1 MLHKVKYNFW
11 IVIAVASLSITSCKK
26 DYADPNRATSDKVL
40 SSVNG
45 LTGISVGLQRVYS
58 LGRGSS
64 LYNIVS
70 MNGFITRELLLLNQ
84 GNLPEY
90 QLQQG
95 GSVVDGTNTMLSGL
109 WTTSNKV
116 IYDADLVIS
125 NAGNLS
131 DKGIA
136 SGLIGYASIFKAL
149 SIGNMSMCWEKVP
162 DGIGTNVSF
171 INRADGF
178 TKAITV
184 INNALSA
191 ISTNPISA
199 SFAGTIPAGIDIVNT
214 LNALKAR
221 YLLFSGKYPEAL
233 TAANLVDLTKKS
245 TMNFEAAN
253 PNPIY
258 DVAGSNFNVYQPK
271 DSTMGLLGSLQP
283 DLADKRIPFYMVL
296 SGSSASRF
304 LMKGF
309 AASTST
315 AYPIYYPGEITL
327 IKAEAYARQTVPDL
341 VNALIELN
349 KVVTK
354 KAVNDPLGIGADLP
368 IMVGPI
374 TQTEILDQ
382 IYRNRCIEMYMS
394 GLKLEDMRRF
404 GRPSSTTLVGSER
417 TRNLLPYPFRERDNN
432 PNTPADPAF

>member
-1 MLHKVKYNFW
+1 MLQNIKYNKWVVMAF
-11 IVIAVASLSITSCKK
+11 ATLLLTSCKK
-26 DYADPNRATSDKVL
+26 EYSDPNRATSDKVL
-40 SSVNG
+40 STANG
-45 LTGISVGLQRVYS
+45 LTGVSVGLQRVYS
-58 LGRGSS
+58 HGRASS
-64 LYNIVS
+64 LYNVVS

-90 QLQQG
+90 QLTQG
-95 GSVVDGTNTMLSGL
+95 GTVVDGTNTMLSGL
-109 WTTSNKV
+109 WTSSNKI
-116 IYDADLVIS
+116 IYDADQVIN
-125 NAGNLS
+125 NAGNLA
-131 DKGIA
+131 DKGTA

-149 SIGNMSMCWEKVP
+149 SLGNMSMFWEKIP
-162 DGIGTNVSF
+162 ADIGTNVTF
-171 INRADGF
+171 INRNDGF
-178 TKAITV
+178 TKAIDV
-184 INNALSA
+184 INTAQAA
-191 ISTNPISA
+191 ISTNAISA
-199 SFAGTIPAGIDIVNT
+199 SFASTIPAGIDIPNT
-214 LNALKAR
+214 LQALKAR
-221 YLLFSGKYPEAL
+221 YLLYSGKYPEAL

-245 TMNFEAAN
+245 TLNFEAAA

-258 DVAGSNFNVYQPK
+258 DVAGSNFNVYQPI

-283 DLADKRIPFYMVL
+283 DLADKRVPFYMVL

-309 AASTST
+309 AANTTSV
-315 AYPIYYPGEITL
+315 YPIYYPGEMTL

-349 KVVTK
+349 KIVTK
-354 KAVNDPLGIGADLP
+354 KAINDPLGIGADLP
-368 IMVGPI
+368 MMVGPF
-374 TQTEILDQ
+374 TQAQLLDQ
-382 IYRNRCIEMYMS
+382 IYRHRSIEMYMS